1 MPSPFIHCLRGWR
14 EVNASVPLI
23 KLSSAEGTVLFL
35 QFIFLKMAGWDYL
48 FQKMKCFSL
57 FITLCLILLTK
68 SDWWKMCSLIT
79 SLKALHISTE
89 LLFASD
95 HKSVL
100 SVDTADEEHCEW
112 GWIELI
118 ALSSISKI
126 ICQSE
131 NIKDVESILV

>member
-1 MPSPFIHCLRGWR
+1 MGLPIPKDEMLFTLHYTLSYS
-14 EVNASVPLI
+14 VNQVRLMENVFTYNLAKSTPYLHRVTFCKGPLC
-23 KLSSAEGTVLFL
+23 EGV
-35 QFIFLKMAGWDYL
+35 
-48 FQKMKCFSL
+48 
-57 FITLCLILLTK
+57 
-68 SDWWKMCSLIT
+68 
-79 SLKALHISTE
+79 
-89 LLFASD
+89 

-118 ALSSISKI
+118 ALSSISKT